1 VSNNIAEG
9 SECGTTNE
17 LLAFI
22 CIARGCAGEARSIL
36 GDSSH
41 VIDTA
46 RKSAARSVNRI
57 MTAAYWL
64 IGRRIV
70 ESEQKGDV
78 RAGYGEELPKRLS
91 IDSCCNFAFGMQN
104 SDRWHFKPYHAS
116 DADRPDQLR
125 GFLSR
130 NPGLSRL
137 AESADTLIGTIL

>member
-9 SECGTTNE
+9 SERGTTNE

-22 CIARGCAGEARSIL
+22 CIARGCAGKARSIL

-91 IDSCCNFAFGMQN
+91 TDIGKCHAFVFQSNPFGELFWER
-104 SDRWHFKPYHAS
+104 SGWERRDDLHLY
-116 DADRPDQLR
+116 
-125 GFLSR
+125 SR
-130 NPGLSRL
+130 
-137 AESADTLIGTIL
+137 TLQPK

>member
-1 VSNNIAEG
+1 MSNNIAEG
-9 SECGTTNE
+9 SERGTTNE

-91 IDSCCNFAFGMQN
+91 TDIGKCHAFVFQSNPFGELFWER
-104 SDRWHFKPYHAS
+104 SGWERRDDLHLY
-116 DADRPDQLR
+116 
-125 GFLSR
+125 SR
-130 NPGLSRL
+130 
-137 AESADTLIGTIL
+137 TLQPK

>member
-9 SECGTTNE
+9 SERGTTNE

-91 IDSCCNFAFGMQN
+91 IDIGKCHAFVFQSNPFGELFWER
-104 SDRWHFKPYHAS
+104 SGWERRDDLHLY
-116 DADRPDQLR
+116 
-125 GFLSR
+125 SR
-130 NPGLSRL
+130 
-137 AESADTLIGTIL
+137 TLQPK

>member
-9 SECGTTNE
+9 SERGTTNE

-91 IDSCCNFAFGMQN
+91 TDIGKCHAFVFQSNPFGELFWER
-104 SDRWHFKPYHAS
+104 SGWERRDDLHLY
-116 DADRPDQLR
+116 
-125 GFLSR
+125 SR
-130 NPGLSRL
+130 
-137 AESADTLIGTIL
+137 TLQPK

>member
-1 VSNNIAEG
+1 MSNNIAEG
-9 SECGTTNE
+9 SERGTTNE

-46 RKSAARSVNRI
+46 RKSAARSLNRI

-91 IDSCCNFAFGMQN
+91 TDIGKCHAFVFQSNPFGELFWER
-104 SDRWHFKPYHAS
+104 SGWERRDDLHLY
-116 DADRPDQLR
+116 
-125 GFLSR
+125 SR
-130 NPGLSRL
+130 
-137 AESADTLIGTIL
+137 TLQPK